1 MEVSL
6 LASLPW
12 QCASMDLWGRAI
24 KGSFKTGVYLIANLP
39 EVYPTSYLK
48 SAGTRLTDKW
58 CR

>member
-6 LASLPW
+6 LASMPW

-24 KGSFKTGVYLIANLP
+24 KGSLKTGVIANLP
-39 EVYPTSYLK
+39 KVYPTSYLK
-48 SAGTRLTDKW
+48 SAGTRLMDKW